1 LKSTTRHDGWSKTE
15 ESGGDDDEKGEVIK
29 SNCTKTVQKSSL
41 STHPKISEK
50 EGEGFLDGENLEK
63 IIVEEKTHPKVGESS
78 EKGREKR
85 EATTPVNTGRGED
98 PLLSHS
104 IFNKV

>member
-1 LKSTTRHDGWSKTE
+1 
-15 ESGGDDDEKGEVIK
+15 
-29 SNCTKTVQKSSL
+29 
-41 STHPKISEK
+41 
-50 EGEGFLDGENLEK
+50 LDGENLENNF
-63 IIVEEKTHPKVGESS
+63 VEEKTHPKVGERS

-85 EATTPVNTGRGED
+85 EATTPVNTGRGVD